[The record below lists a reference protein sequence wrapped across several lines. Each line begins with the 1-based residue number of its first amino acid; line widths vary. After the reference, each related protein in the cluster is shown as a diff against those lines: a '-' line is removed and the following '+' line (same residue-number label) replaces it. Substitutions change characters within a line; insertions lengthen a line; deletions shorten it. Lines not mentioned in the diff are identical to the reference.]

1 MSDANESLV
10 IQFLL
15 QTLEQYQK
23 RLAATIRKADLVNLG
38 RAELQTQKAVI
49 KSLLEEE
56 EKVLA
61 NNISFLKKLKSTLAL
76 DK

>member
-23 RLAATIRKADLVNLG
+23 RLVATIRKADLVNLG